1 MTTSGGPFWVCDHLV
16 FLNVIEQ
23 AVFRSGLP
31 YGSVVGCQ
39 PMVKNREVG
48 QNDGSETI
56 SEGRKGASEGSDRG
70 LDGASSAAPEGR
82 DRVIIEY
89 LEACLAAAREGRVVF
104 AVASVGM
111 AVPAS
116 VLGPDGRRE
125 PDRFSVAVGAFAG
138 SLAGMLH
145 PASREGAIDDVS
157 RGAALAALEL
167 RESAP
172 ASSEDPS

>member
-1 MTTSGGPFWVCDHLV
+1 
-16 FLNVIEQ
+16 
-23 AVFRSGLP
+23 
-31 YGSVVGCQ
+31 
-39 PMVKNREVG
+39 MVKNREVG

-56 SEGRKGASEGSDRG
+56 AEGLEGASEGSDR
-70 LDGASSAAPEGR
+70 ASPAASEGQ

>member
-1 MTTSGGPFWVCDHLV
+1 
-16 FLNVIEQ
+16 
-23 AVFRSGLP
+23 
-31 YGSVVGCQ
+31 
-39 PMVKNREVG
+39 MVKNREVG
-48 QNDGSETI
+48 QKDGSETI
-56 SEGRKGASEGSDRG
+56 AEGLGGASEGSDR
-70 LDGASSAAPEGR
+70 ASPAALEGR